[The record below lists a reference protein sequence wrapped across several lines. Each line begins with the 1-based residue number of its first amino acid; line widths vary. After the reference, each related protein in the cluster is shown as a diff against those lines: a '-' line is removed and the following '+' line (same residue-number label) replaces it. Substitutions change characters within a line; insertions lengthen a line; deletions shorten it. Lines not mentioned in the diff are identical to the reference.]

1 MYDPCPFGIEKFQKL
16 FYFLFFSFQLR
27 LNVIVLFG
35 KLASRKVNSEMWC
48 PLVINSSQG
57 YNFGVRPVFKSQLCH
72 QNTLL
77 VKLFDLCL
85 SVLICKDEI

>member
-1 MYDPCPFGIEKFQKL
+1 MYDPCPFGVEKFQKL
-16 FYFLFFSFQLR
+16 FYFLFFFFQLR

-72 QNTLL
+72 YCSFKMGIII
-77 VKLFDLCL
+77 V
-85 SVLICKDEI
+85 S